1 MRDPTKFV
9 LVLVVAIASRL
20 KCVPTGGPSVRPI
33 TGISR
38 GDPSARS
45 ATFATRRFST
55 MTTTT
60 EGPVLIKHI
69 MPLIW
74 LPFAALMVLVL
85 LLLVLLV

>member
-1 MRDPTKFV
+1 MKFV
-9 LVLVVAIASRL
+9 LVLVVAIIASRL
-20 KCVPTGGPSVRPI
+20 KCVSTGGLSVRPI
-33 TGISR
+33 TSL
-38 GDPSARS
+38 SS
-45 ATFATRRFST
+45 FATRGFSA
-55 MTTTT
+55 MTKTTT